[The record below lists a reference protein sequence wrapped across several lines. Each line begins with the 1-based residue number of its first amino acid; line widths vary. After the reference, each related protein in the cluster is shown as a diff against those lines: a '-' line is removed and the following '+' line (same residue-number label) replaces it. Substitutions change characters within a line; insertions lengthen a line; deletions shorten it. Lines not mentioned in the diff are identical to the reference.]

1 MVGTPYYMA
10 PECIRGH
17 PYDWS
22 SDVWSLGCLLYE
34 MAAMRSP
41 FWRVSSAAPIDSHD
55 CSLMIECRLHMSE
68 RELSVLAADATAL
81 DLGSGGQSY

>member
-41 FWRVSSAAPIDSHD
+41 FWRVSSSCTYWQLGLQPAD
-55 CSLMIECRLHMSE
+55 RVLHMHCP
-68 RELSVLAADATAL
+68 
-81 DLGSGGQSY
+81 

>member
-1 MVGTPYYMA
+1 MMQGCWLGYPASACSKQELRARSRWPACLQAQSMVGTPYYMA

-41 FWRVSSAAPIDSHD
+41 FWRVSSRFTH
-55 CSLMIECRLHMSE
+55 
-68 RELSVLAADATAL
+68 
-81 DLGSGGQSY
+81 

>member
-41 FWRVSSAAPIDSHD
+41 FWRVSASFTY
-55 CSLMIECRLHMSE
+55 RQ
-68 RELSVLAADATAL
+68 T
-81 DLGSGGQSY
+81 